1 MKTLSASLSDTK
13 RKRDKMANRAKRA
26 KVNILGVSFDKLT
39 MRQYQQEFLD
49 RIDRREPTMIVTA
62 NPEIV
67 MTAKDDADYR
77 EIINDV
83 ADYVTADGI
92 GVVKAAKMLDK
103 EIPERVAGYDLFT
116 WFMKLADQKRL
127 RVYLIGAKPAVIQ
140 AVQAKVKQ
148 NYPGIKLVG
157 AEDGYSKDSLDLI
170 AGRIKQ
176 TKPDMVFAALG
187 FPKQEKMLAILRRE
201 QVPAILMGV
210 GGSFDVFSGMSK
222 RAPKLFIDAHLE
234 WLYRLLREPTRLGRM
249 MILPKFVQEVK
260 RSKRKQK

>member
-1 MKTLSASLSDTK
+1 MVKI
-13 RKRDKMANRAKRA
+13 
-26 KVNILGVSFDKLT
+26 NILGVGFDKYSLS
-39 MRQYQQEFLD
+39 EFEAKFLD
-49 RIDRREPTMIVTA
+49 RLKKRQSTLIVTA

-67 MTAKDDADYR
+67 MTAKDDPSYR
-77 EIINDV
+77 EIINNV

-92 GVVKAAKMLDK
+92 GIVKAARMLGK
-103 EIPERVAGYDLFT
+103 RLPERVTGYDLFT
-116 WFMKLADQKRL
+116 WFLDTANKDKL

-140 AVQAKVKQ
+140 AVQAKIKQ

-234 WLYRLLREPTRLGRM
+234 WFYRLLREPTRLGRM